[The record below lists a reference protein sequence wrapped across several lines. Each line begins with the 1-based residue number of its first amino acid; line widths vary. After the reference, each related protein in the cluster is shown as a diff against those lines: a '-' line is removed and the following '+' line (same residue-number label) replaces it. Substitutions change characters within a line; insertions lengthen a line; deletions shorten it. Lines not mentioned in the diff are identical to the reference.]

1 MSAKAAI
8 KAAGGLSRK
17 RGFDMPTTANQ
28 NPEQKARDVID
39 AQLDASV
46 IRRIKK
52 SAFGAGGKTRRMV

>member
-1 MSAKAAI
+1 M
-8 KAAGGLSRK
+8 SRK
-17 RGFDMPTTANQ
+17 RRFKMPTTTNQ

>member
-1 MSAKAAI
+1 M
-8 KAAGGLSRK
+8 
-17 RGFDMPTTANQ
+17 
-28 NPEQKARDVID
+28 ARDVID

>member
-1 MSAKAAI
+1 
-8 KAAGGLSRK
+8 
-17 RGFDMPTTANQ
+17 MPTTTNQ

-52 SAFGAGGKTRRMV
+52 SAFGVGGKATGMV